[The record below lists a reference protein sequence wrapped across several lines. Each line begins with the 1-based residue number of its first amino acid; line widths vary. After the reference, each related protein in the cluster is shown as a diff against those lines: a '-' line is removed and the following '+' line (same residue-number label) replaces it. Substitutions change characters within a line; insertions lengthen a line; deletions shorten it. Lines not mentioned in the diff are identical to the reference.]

1 MKLNFDT
8 LVCEFRKVPKFDWCC
23 YW

>member
-8 LVCEFRKVPKFDWCC
+8 LVCEFRKVPKFDWYC